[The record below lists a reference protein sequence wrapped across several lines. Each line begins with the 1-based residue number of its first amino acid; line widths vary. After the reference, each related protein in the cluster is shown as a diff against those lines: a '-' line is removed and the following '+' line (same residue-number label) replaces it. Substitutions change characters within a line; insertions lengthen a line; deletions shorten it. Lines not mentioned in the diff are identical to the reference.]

1 MWAEIASYVYKHPWA
16 FTWDTTVI
24 HLLLI
29 DLESEKLLRKLTN
42 NNDYEV
48 LLKDH

>member
-1 MWAEIASYVYKHPWA
+1 MWAEIVSYVYKHPWV

-29 DLESEKLLRKLTN
+29 DLESEKIVKN

-48 LLKDH
+48 LPKDH